1 VPADL
6 AAGPLV
12 PRLKGSSPQFG
23 PRVRYALGI
32 HRPGARGEL
41 SRLVSQRV
49 EPQEAVLRSK
59 EGFMYRKL
67 ARVLLPLIVLAI
79 IATMTIASSC
89 CFPQMNLGGV
99 QIGQFCI

>member
-1 VPADL
+1 
-6 AAGPLV
+6 
-12 PRLKGSSPQFG
+12 
-23 PRVRYALGI
+23 
-32 HRPGARGEL
+32 
-41 SRLVSQRV
+41 
-49 EPQEAVLRSK
+49 
-59 EGFMYRKL
+59 MYRKL